1 MIKYIRGS
9 FVLKYTEFKSQ
20 VESGSAFSV
29 YLFEG
34 EDVFFRERG
43 LSLLKNKFVQEPDL
57 NFVSLDSTVSVG
69 DLTASLNGYPFLSE
83 KRLTVVREFYPK
95 QEYFKSGLKSYLD
108 NPSTSSIFAILN
120 EKSCETLKK
129 HPSVCLVEC
138 NKADPQLIVRYVKA
152 ECIKGGVTIDGETA
166 RLLGE
171 YCSFDMT
178 RIETETKKLVAYVGE
193 GGVIQKSSLS
203 EMVAR
208 DTEYKIY
215 EMTDY
220 IGKKKFD
227 LALTVIK
234 DMMSKGET
242 PQRILVSVYNYFRR
256 LLHASISGKT
266 AGELAV
272 VFGVK
277 EFAAKKTI
285 EQASMF
291 KKRSLKNAVDMLTE
305 LDYKIKSG
313 KIDALDGLWL
323 SIFKIMMDK

>member
-1 MIKYIRGS
+1 
-9 FVLKYTEFKSQ
+9 
-20 VESGSAFSV
+20 
-29 YLFEG
+29 
-34 EDVFFRERG
+34 
-43 LSLLKNKFVQEPDL
+43 
-57 NFVSLDSTVSVG
+57 
-69 DLTASLNGYPFLSE
+69 
-83 KRLTVVREFYPK
+83 
-95 QEYFKSGLKSYLD
+95 
-108 NPSTSSIFAILN
+108 
-120 EKSCETLKK
+120 
-129 HPSVCLVEC
+129 
-138 NKADPQLIVRYVKA
+138 
-152 ECIKGGVTIDGETA
+152 
-166 RLLGE
+166 
-171 YCSFDMT
+171 MT